1 MRLPCAKRDVTND
14 TKRGGRVPGQGARPV
29 HDGRACTCSRGKNH
43 GGLVVTGISRSL
55 TAPFGVSGNRRALKL
70 ALDLGVFALAI
81 AAAYIVRFERWPT
94 GVHAMQLLLLLPVLP
109 ALRFVAGQMFGMHRT
124 SWRVFG
130 MADLLRLLAAVGL
143 VSGSLLVLRLVMP
156 WLSPDATVVPLGV
169 IALEG
174 FFVLAGTIGVR
185 IGVRVGDE
193 RSEGRQLRQAESRP
207 VKRALLVGA
216 GRSGSMAAR
225 ELRRRPDAG
234 YEPVGFLDDDP
245 TRTGVSVEGVRV
257 YGTTHQVAEVAR
269 QLGAETIILTMPSAG
284 PRAVR
289 AAVERCRA
297 TGLPVQTVPGYHEML
312 GGKVGITKV
321 RPIRIEDLL
330 GRGVVELDESLRG
343 KVSSEFEGKRIIVT
357 GAGGS
362 IGSELCRQLADLE
375 PERLVLLEA
384 NENNLFEIEQEMLA
398 RMEDGE
404 LVPCLADIRDADDI
418 DRVFAY
424 HRPHVVFH
432 AAAYKHVPMMEA
444 HPSAAIDN
452 NVRGTRTLAEAAH
465 RYGVERFLLVS
476 TDKAVNPTSVMGAS
490 KRVAEMVVH
499 GIDQR
504 STTCFSA
511 VRFGNVL
518 GSRGSVLHTFRR
530 QIENGGPVTVT
541 HEDITRFFMT
551 IPEAV
556 RLVIQACAIGEGG
569 EVFLLDMGEPVRIL
583 DMARQMIR
591 LAGLTEEDV
600 PIEITGLRPGEKM
613 HEELLRYGE
622 DSQPS
627 AANGIML
634 ATSATL
640 DRVDLAPWVG
650 RLERAA
656 DDNDI
661 DTIRQMLASGT
672 GYRSP
677 NGVPNVVSKVDS
689 GRRSVAG

>member
-1 MRLPCAKRDVTND
+1 MAVCQGKVPASCCCQSY
-14 TKRGGRVPGQGARPV
+14 GRRARAPRP
-29 HDGRACTCSRGKNH
+29 HLLT
-43 GGLVVTGISRSL
+43 VTGLTRSL
-55 TAPFGVSGNRRALKL
+55 TAPFGVSGSRRAVKL
-70 ALDLGVFALAI
+70 GLDLVVFAFAI
-81 AAAYIVRFERWPT
+81 TAAYVVRFEQWPT
-94 GVHAMQLLLLLPVLP
+94 GVHSLQLLLLLPVLP
-109 ALRFVAGQMFGMHRT
+109 ALRFASGQLFGMHRT

-130 MADLLRLLAAVGL
+130 MRDVLRLLAAVGV
-143 VSGSLLVLRLVMP
+143 VSVALLGLRLVMP
-156 WLSPDATVVPLGV
+156 WLIPEATVIPLGV

-174 FFVLAGTIGVR
+174 FLVLAGTIGVR
-185 IGVRVGDE
+185 LAVRVGDE
-193 RSEGRQLRQAESRP
+193 RSARRQLPEAESQTTR
-207 VKRALLVGA
+207 RALLVGA
-216 GRSGSMAAR
+216 GRAGSMAAR

-234 YEPVGFLDDDP
+234 YVPVGFVDDDP
-245 TRTGVSVEGVRV
+245 TRAGLAVEGVQV
-257 YGTTHQVAEVAR
+257 LGTTHQVAELAR
-269 QLGAETIILTMPSAG
+269 SVGAETIILTMPSAG
-284 PRAVR
+284 PRARR
-289 AAVERCRA
+289 AVIERCRA
-297 TGLPVQTVPGYHEML
+297 TGLPVQTVPGYYEML

-330 GRGVVELDESLRG
+330 GRGVVELDQSLRG
-343 KVSSEFEGKRIIVT
+343 RMSSEFTGKRIIVT

-362 IGSELCRQLADLE
+362 IGSELVRQLADLE

-384 NENNLFEIEQEMLA
+384 NENNLFEIEQEMLG
-398 RMEDGE
+398 RMHDG
-404 LVPCLADIRDADDI
+404 LVPCLADIRNADEI
-418 DRVFAY
+418 DRVFAE

-444 HPSAAIDN
+444 HPPKAIDN
-452 NVRGTRTLAEAAH
+452 NIRGTRTLAEAAH

-476 TDKAVNPTSVMGAS
+476 TDKAVNPTSIMGAS

-504 STTCFSA
+504 SDTMFSA

-613 HEELLRYGE
+613 YEELLRYGE
-622 DSQPS
+622 DAQPS
-627 AANGIML
+627 QAEGIML
-634 ATSATL
+634 ATSAT
-640 DRVDLAPWVG
+640 VDQVNLTPWVG

-656 DDNDI
+656 ADNDI
-661 DTIRQMLASGT
+661 ETIRQMLASGT

-677 NGVPNVVSKVDS
+677 NGVPNVVRKAESD
-689 GRRSVAG
+689 RRSVAG